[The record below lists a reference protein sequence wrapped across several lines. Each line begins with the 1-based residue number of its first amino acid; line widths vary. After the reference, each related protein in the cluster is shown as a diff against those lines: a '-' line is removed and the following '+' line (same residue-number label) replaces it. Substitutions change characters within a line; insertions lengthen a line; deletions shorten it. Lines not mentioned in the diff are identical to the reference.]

1 MGGGGGLG
9 RLPADRLGRAASME
23 ASGAVAAAANSG
35 SGAAPASH
43 AASPEGLVDEAWFFS
58 LIDFCLLAPQLNF
71 VLWFPFF
78 PYPWHF
84 LPRQCCGSGMFI
96 PDPNFFHPGSASKN
110 LSILTQKSGFHLTEI
125 WSGLFIP
132 DPDHDFTHPGS
143 RDQKGTGSRIWIR
156 NTAAHFNFFTPSLCT
171 IL

>member
-1 MGGGGGLG
+1 MEARPRPPACRPGCACAVPHARPGGPTAADQRVGPGALGEVMGGGGGLG

-78 PYPWHF
+78 PYP
-84 LPRQCCGSGMFI
+84 
-96 PDPNFFHPGSASKN
+96 
-110 LSILTQKSGFHLTEI
+110 
-125 WSGLFIP
+125 
-132 DPDHDFTHPGS
+132 
-143 RDQKGTGSRIWIR
+143 
-156 NTAAHFNFFTPSLCT
+156 
-171 IL
+171 